1 MPEGPSIIIL
11 KEAVQPFRNKT
22 VVAVGGNRKIDLQRM
37 AGLTVRD
44 FLSFGK
50 QFLICFDGFMVRIH
64 FLLFG
69 SYLINER
76 KEATPRLSLHF
87 DNGEINFYACSVRYV
102 EGDANELYDWSGDV
116 MSPEWDPQVAK
127 EKLKNHPHMLVCDAL
142 LNQDIFAGVG
152 NIIKNEVL
160 YRIMVHP
167 ETAVGNLPEA
177 KLDEMIQEARN
188 YSFDFLHWKQQY
200 VLRKHWLAHGQK
212 FCSRCQHAITR
223 KHLGKTNRRSFFCE
237 NCQVKYELNPEP

>member
-1 MPEGPSIIIL
+1 MPEGPSIVIL
-11 KEAVQPFRNKT
+11 KKAVQPFSNRT
-22 VVAVGGNRKIDLQRM
+22 VMAVGGNRKIDLQRM
-37 AGLTVRD
+37 AGLTVRE

-50 QFLICFDGFMVRIH
+50 QFLICFDGFIVRIH

-76 KEATPRLSLHF
+76 KEAVPRLSLRF
-87 DNGEINFYACSVRYV
+87 DNGEINFYACSVRYL

-116 MSPEWDPQVAK
+116 MSPKWNPQAAK
-127 EKLKNHPHMLVCDAL
+127 EKLLNSPDILVCDAL
-142 LNQDIFAGVG
+142 LNQEIFAGVG

-160 YRIMVHP
+160 YRIRVHP
-167 ETAVGNLPEA
+167 ENTVGHLPET

-188 YSFDFLHWKQQY
+188 YSFDFLDWKQQY
-200 VLRKHWLAHGQK
+200 VLKKHWLAYGQK
-212 FCSRCQHAITR
+212 FCARCNIPIIR

-237 NCQVKYELNPEP
+237 SCQIKHEL

>member
-11 KEAVQPFRNKT
+11 KEAIQPFKGKL
-22 VVAVGGNRKIDLQRM
+22 VLAVGGNRKIDLQRM
-37 AGLTVRD
+37 SGLTVRD

-50 QFLICFDGFMVRIH
+50 QFLICFDGFIVRIH

-76 KEATPRLSLHF
+76 KEATPRLSLQF
-87 DNGEINFYACSVRYV
+87 DNGEVNFYACSVRYV

-116 MSPEWDPQVAK
+116 MSPVWNPEAAK
-127 EKLKNHPHMLVCDAL
+127 EKLKNNPDMLVCDAL

-160 YRIMVHP
+160 YRIKVHP
-167 ETAVGNLPEA
+167 ETTIANLPET
-177 KLDEMIQEARN
+177 KLDEMIKEARI
-188 YSFDFLHWKQQY
+188 YSFDFLQWKQQF
-200 VLRKHWLAHGQK
+200 VLKKHWLAHGK
-212 FCSRCQHAITR
+212 KLCLRCNLPITR
-223 KHLGKTNRRSFFCE
+223 KHLGKTHRRSFFCE
-237 NCQVKYELNPEP
+237 NCQIKYDS

>member
-1 MPEGPSIIIL
+1 MPEGPSIVIL
-11 KEAVQPFRNKT
+11 KKAVQPFSNRT
-22 VVAVGGNRKIDLQRM
+22 VMAVGGNRKIDLQRM
-37 AGLTVRD
+37 AGLTVRE

-50 QFLICFDGFMVRIH
+50 QFLICFDGFIVRIH

-76 KEATPRLSLHF
+76 KEAVPRLSLRF
-87 DNGEINFYACSVRYV
+87 DNGEINFYACSVRYL

-116 MSPEWDPQVAK
+116 MSPQWNPQAAK
-127 EKLKNHPHMLVCDAL
+127 EKLLNSPNILVCDAL
-142 LNQDIFAGVG
+142 LNQEIFAGVG

-160 YRIMVHP
+160 YRIRVHP
-167 ETAVGNLPEA
+167 ENTVGHLPET

-188 YSFDFLHWKQQY
+188 YSFDFLDWKQQY
-200 VLRKHWLAHGQK
+200 VLKKHWLAYGQK
-212 FCSRCQHAITR
+212 FCARCNIPIIR

-237 NCQVKYELNPEP
+237 SCQIKHEL

>member
-50 QFLICFDGFMVRIH
+50 QFLICFDGFIVRIH

-116 MSPEWDPQVAK
+116 MSPEWNPQAAK
-127 EKLKNHPHMLVCDAL
+127 EKLKNHPHILVCDAL

-200 VLRKHWLAHGQK
+200 VLKKHWLVHGQK
-212 FCSRCQHAITR
+212 FCSRCQRAITR